1 MGCCT
6 HPREFPL
13 KDSETKLG
21 NFSLKRLP
29 SPPPPH
35 TRLWPSRFLGWGNF
49 LRPLHLRWGRFRF
62 CRDSRRRRGR
72 TVGVPVASFP
82 RRGDPSSLPRPP
94 GKPLALCPLQV
105 GLCSPRRRGGR
116 ALPGTT
122 PKRAPRLPGELGFWE
137 CPVEIPEQRIAGSP
151 APQPGRPRL
160 VPADHAPSL
169 GGVTGRGRGVSAG
182 PVPAPLLPP
191 SGSHLAMV
199 RLPLQCFLWACSLT
213 AVSCFCSD
221 PTGELGI

>member
-1 MGCCT
+1 MHGWMGCCT

-72 TVGVPVASFP
+72 TVGVPVTSFP

-94 GKPLALCPLQV
+94 GSRWLFALFRLAFVVLGGEV
-105 GLCSPRRRGGR
+105 EGL
-116 ALPGTT
+116 
-122 PKRAPRLPGELGFWE
+122 
-137 CPVEIPEQRIAGSP
+137 
-151 APQPGRPRL
+151 
-160 VPADHAPSL
+160 SL
-169 GGVTGRGRGVSAG
+169 GPPPS
-182 PVPAPLLPP
+182 APLD
-191 SGSHLAMV
+191 SQGN
-199 RLPLQCFLWACSLT
+199 
-213 AVSCFCSD
+213 
-221 PTGELGI
+221 